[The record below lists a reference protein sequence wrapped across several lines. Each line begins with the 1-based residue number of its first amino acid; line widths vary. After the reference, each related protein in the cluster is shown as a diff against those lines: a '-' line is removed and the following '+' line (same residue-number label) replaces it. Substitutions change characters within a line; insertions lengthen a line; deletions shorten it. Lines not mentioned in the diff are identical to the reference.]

1 MTHDPLLFRVN
12 TSHAE
17 PAHDGKQKNFDYLRE
32 CIRQYALKNGM
43 SPNDAVCHALALGL
57 KELEN
62 GQATTSPEDLEDMS
76 ARQRA
81 VLEALR
87 KGLAVKEIADSL
99 KISEATVRT
108 HILRIRTRLDCPDLL
123 KLRMQ

>member
-1 MTHDPLLFRVN
+1 VN
-12 TSHAE
+12 TSNSAT
-17 PAHDGKQKNFDYLRE
+17 AHDGKAKNFDFLRE

-43 SPNDAVCHALALGL
+43 SPNDAVCHALAIGL

-62 GQATTSPEDLEDMS
+62 GQTLTLSEDLEDMS

-87 KGLAVKEIADSL
+87 KGMAVKEIAGSL
-99 KISEATVRT
+99 NISEATVRT

-123 KLRMQ
+123 KLRIQ

>member
-1 MTHDPLLFRVN
+1 VNTTEATHTHDNKTNHF
-12 TSHAE
+12 E
-17 PAHDGKQKNFDYLRE
+17 YLRE
-32 CIRQYALKNGM
+32 CISQYAKKHGM
-43 SPNDAVCHALALGL
+43 SPNDAVCHALAIGL

-62 GQATTSPEDLEDMS
+62 GQAIDSCEELEDMS

-87 KGLAVKEIADSL
+87 KGHAVKEIAHSL
-99 KISEATVRT
+99 SISEATVRT